1 MAIATY
7 KPTSKV
13 PTGKSLPE
21 IQPKDYKSV
30 VVNVAQDPVQSL
42 ITYTNGYAWT
52 CVYYSQVINSGNDLK
67 ALDPSQ
73 PKAYQQYR
81 KIKDFQI
88 KVEDPLSESQDEKTK
103 LMTVNGTGMVLNGIV
118 PEAGDMFIASAGTGN
133 TGLFVINKT
142 DRKSYFTDSVFE
154 IEYSLLGYLTDPITS
169 QRVNDLEDK
178 VIETLYYNKL
188 YNQYKKSELL
198 TTDQYLTQESL
209 QRKLRELINF
219 FFDEFWAHGYQNIT
233 VPRQSFPIY
242 DSFVERFL
250 RRILDTTD
258 NYNFMSKRVPFTN
271 YDCGL
276 EEPTV
281 FNVLIN
287 RNASFLSKCKT
298 AMGLASTAYFA
309 GNALLLSIA
318 YSGLAY
324 VVYPSLPSINPGVLE
339 NDPMTYWGYSFD
351 GPLANMKSALT
362 NECAGLPL
370 SQHHLHNELIVY
382 NATNVAGENIP
393 IVKPAFFEQTY
404 VFSPDFYRQSGL
416 LSVLEAQTLAYINR
430 QELNPGLVN
439 LLATDYINWT
449 KFDQFYYIPVIIL
462 LIKHIL
468 RTQ

>member
-1 MAIATY
+1 MALATN
-7 KPTSKV
+7 KPTSQTPV
-13 PTGKSLPE
+13 GKTLPE
-21 IQPKDYKSV
+21 IQPSDYKSIV
-30 VVNVAQDPVQSL
+30 VDIAKDPVQSL
-42 ITYTNGYAWT
+42 VTYTNAYAWT

-88 KVEDPLSESQDEKTK
+88 KVDDPLSESQNEKTK
-103 LMTVNGTGMVLNGIV
+103 LMTVNGSGAIVSGLV
-118 PEAGDMFIASAGTGN
+118 PEAGDMFIASVGTGN
-133 TGLFVINKT
+133 TGLFVINQT
-142 DRKSYFTDSVFE
+142 ERKSYFTDSVFE
-154 IEYSLLGYLTDPITS
+154 INYTLLGYLDDPITLS
-169 QRVNDLEDK
+169 RVADLEDK
-178 VIETLYYNKL
+178 VIETFHYNKL
-188 YNQYKKSELL
+188 YNQYKKSQLL
-198 TTDQYLTQESL
+198 TTDQYVTQESL
-209 QRKLRELINF
+209 QRKVHELINF
-219 FFDEFWAHGYQNIT
+219 FFDEFWAHGYQNIV

-242 DSFVERFL
+242 DSFIERFL

-281 FNVLIN
+281 FNILIN
-287 RNASFLSKCKT
+287 RNVALLPKCKT

-382 NATNVAGENIP
+382 NSVQLAGDNIP

-404 VFSPDFYRQSGL
+404 VFSPDFYRQSGNMSL
-416 LSVLEAQTLAYINR
+416 LESITLDYINR
-430 QELNPGLVN
+430 RELDPKMVN